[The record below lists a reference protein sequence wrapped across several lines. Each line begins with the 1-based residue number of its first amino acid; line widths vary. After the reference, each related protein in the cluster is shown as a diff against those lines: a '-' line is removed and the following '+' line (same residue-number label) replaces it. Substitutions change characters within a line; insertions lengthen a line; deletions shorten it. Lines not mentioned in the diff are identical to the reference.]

1 MGSDAFRRDA
11 LGAHLA
17 ATPPRGL
24 TAHADRLLA
33 HKAGAAIDVDVD
45 AAVDAA
51 SVGVAAAVVD
61 VAAVAIVVDV
71 AAAAGV
77 DVDGLRFALLR
88 HLLFRA
94 PLTIEPWASVEGYW
108 LARIGARPKAPPG
121 PAPTALP
128 PDATGH
134 SLRALRFAHH
144 SHVVFFAGDYGATVV
159 DDAAVDDAY
168 AAAAADVDVDCADS
182 VASLLLAAQCLRAR
196 PACDALWA
204 RLGALQAPTGALS
217 TSTKTPTAAH
227 HAACVAALA
236 YDLGARRP

>member
-1 MGSDAFRRDA
+1 VGSDAFRRDA
-11 LGAHLA
+11 LAAHLA
-17 ATPPRGL
+17 APPRGL

-33 HKAGAAIDVDVD
+33 HQAGAAVDVDVA

-51 SVGVAAAVVD
+51 LVGVAAAVVD

-71 AAAAGV
+71 AGGAGV

-94 PLTIEPWASVEGYW
+94 PVTIEPWASVEGYW
-108 LARIGARPKAPPG
+108 LARIGARPPAPPG

-128 PDATGH
+128 PEQAAGL

-144 SHVVFFAGDYGATVV
+144 SHLVFFAANYGADVV
-159 DDAAVDDAY
+159 DDAAAYDAY
-168 AAAAADVDVDCADS
+168 DAAGADVDVDCADS
-182 VASLLLAAQCLRAR
+182 VASLLLAAECLQKR

-204 RLGALQAPTGALS
+204 RLGALQAQTGALS

-236 YDLGARRP
+236 YDLRARRP